1 MEGGVPGLL
10 AAALRPAST
19 RLTSPNTPAT
29 ERSTRPA
36 PSEPVRTRAPRAPP
50 RDRHRQRNRHHTRN
64 PAAAQSVS
72 DLKPS
77 ERSRLKAL
85 QIMVTTVVMPVYRV
99 VGQDRMTDATLT
111 IAAAGS
117 DIQGSA

>member
-1 MEGGVPGLL
+1 MS
-10 AAALRPAST
+10 AAPT
-19 RLTSPNTPAT
+19 R
-29 ERSTRPA
+29 
-36 PSEPVRTRAPRAPP
+36 
-50 RDRHRQRNRHHTRN
+50 
-64 PAAAQSVS
+64 
-72 DLKPS
+72 
-77 ERSRLKAL
+77 AL